1 MSKSPSD
8 AELEIYTTLSPVQ
21 AWTKFMEKC
30 RTLQYKVDVMNILA
44 KKNMID
50 NMNKI
55 HGCWVPNETNEVNW
69 IQMAAKAGMIDV
81 IERVRYIRRNGDSLS
96 VMYILESENEDIQ
109 HWLRDRILDKQS
121 GKLPEE
127 SFPNTTA

>member
-1 MSKSPSD
+1 
-8 AELEIYTTLSPVQ
+8 
-21 AWTKFMEKC
+21 
-30 RTLQYKVDVMNILA
+30 
-44 KKNMID
+44 
-50 NMNKI
+50 
-55 HGCWVPNETNEVNW
+55 
-69 IQMAAKAGMIDV
+69 MAAKAGMIDV